1 MDHPSPTAHR
11 RSGRRDRAARGRPGT
26 AEAVPPA
33 VLPHRR
39 SHPRREETVERVRA
53 ALADLAAG
61 RPVVLAGD
69 EDGGALVLAAELAAP
84 ETVAFVVRHTSG
96 FLCVAVTGDDADRLE
111 LPLLTGSAG
120 ERPAAAQCV
129 AVDARDGVGTGIS
142 AADRARTMRL
152 LAAPDTAADDLLRP
166 GHVVPLRVRPG
177 GVLARPGRAE
187 AAVDLAVLA
196 GLRPSGAV
204 CDLVSPADPRR
215 MARGP
220 ELAAFAREHG
230 LRLVAVGDLV
240 AYRTRFETL
249 VERGA
254 TTSLPLAASRFTAVG
269 YRGRLDGRE
278 HLALVHGEIGDGDDV
293 PVHVHHECL
302 AGDVLGSVR
311 CGCGGRLRAALAG
324 IADEGRGVVVY
335 LRGEPGRGDPSSGS
349 VPRSHQGVDGP
360 SCAAGPGPA
369 DDGLDGQ
376 ILRDLGVRSS
386 RSLRGDRLDRWPA
399 AASSGR

>member
-1 MDHPSPTAHR
+1 M
-11 RSGRRDRAARGRPGT
+11 T
-26 AEAVPPA
+26 AEAELPA

-39 SHPRREETVERVRA
+39 SHPRCEETVPAPWNATGRWSPAGPDPVERVRA
-53 ALADLAAG
+53 ALADVAAG

-69 EDGGALVLAAELAAP
+69 EEGGALVLAAELATP
-84 ETVAFVVRHTSG
+84 EAVAFVVRHTSG
-96 FLCVAVTGDDADRLE
+96 FLCVAVTGDDADRLD
-111 LPLLTGSAG
+111 LPLLTGRAV

-129 AVDARDGVGTGIS
+129 AVDARDGVSTGIS

-152 LAAPDTAADDLLRP
+152 LAAADTDAEDLVRP
-166 GHVVPLRVRPG
+166 GHVVPLRVRPD
-177 GVLARPGRAE
+177 GVLAHRGTAE

-240 AYRTRFETL
+240 AYRTRFEAL
-249 VERGA
+249 VERA
-254 TTSLPLAASRFTAVG
+254 AATSLPLAAGRFTAVG

-278 HLALVHGEIGDGDDV
+278 HLALVHGEIGDGEDV
-293 PVHVHHECL
+293 PVHVHRECL
-302 AGDVLGSVR
+302 AGDVLGSAR
-311 CGCGGRLRAALAG
+311 CGCGGRLQTALAG
-324 IADEGRGVVVY
+324 IAHEGRGVVVY
-335 LRGEPGRGDPSSGS
+335 LRGEPDGADLSRVLFRGAHRGD
-349 VPRSHQGVDGP
+349 DAP

-376 ILRDLGVRSS
+376 ILWDLGVRSS
-386 RSLRGDRLDRWPA
+386 RSLGGDLTDRGPA

>member
-1 MDHPSPTAHR
+1 VR
-11 RSGRRDRAARGRPGT
+11 
-26 AEAVPPA
+26 AEAELPA

-39 SHPRREETVERVRA
+39 SQTRRDETVPAPWNATEWWTPAGRDPVERVRA

-61 RPVVLAGD
+61 RPVVLVGD
-69 EDGGALVLAAELAAP
+69 EGDGALVLAAELATP

-96 FLCVAVTGDDADRLE
+96 FLCVALTGDDADRLD
-111 LPLLTGSAG
+111 LPLLSGRAG

-152 LAAPDTAADDLLRP
+152 LAAPETDAADLLRP

-177 GVLARPGRAE
+177 GVLARRGTAE

-196 GLRPSGAV
+196 GLRPSGAS

-240 AYRTRFETL
+240 AYRTRFEAL

-254 TTSLPLAASRFTAVG
+254 TTSLPLAAGHFTAVG

-311 CGCGGRLRAALAG
+311 CGCGGRLQAALAG

-335 LRGEPGRGDPSSGS
+335 LRGEPGGADLTRGL
-349 VPRSHQGVDGP
+349 VPRGADGP
-360 SCAAGPGPA
+360 SCAAGPWPA

-376 ILRDLGVRSS
+376 ILRDLGIRSR
-386 RSLRGDRLDRWPA
+386 RSLGGDLLDRGPT